1 MKRAYD
7 VEKGADDSALPFTYK
22 TVFSKRKTLS
32 VCVDRLGRVTL
43 RVPARCSEQR
53 LVSFL
58 REKSGWVQKQIERAT
73 SALPAQGL
81 PQAAENGVT
90 FPLFGKTVTLS
101 ILPEGAKKRAN
112 GAWLSGD
119 TLYLSADDPETRL
132 VRFLKKT
139 AKAFFQRETQEAA
152 RRMGATYASVSVNGA
167 KTRWGSCSYNNK
179 LHFSYRL
186 IYAEEE
192 IARYVIVHELA
203 HTFEKN
209 HSARFWAIVEKYEPQ
224 YKTKRAYLKEH
235 ACYMEI
241 F

>member
-1 MKRAYD
+1 MKRAGD
-7 VEKGADDSALPFTYK
+7 EENGAEGSALPFTYK
-22 TVFSKRKTLS
+22 TVLSPRKTLS
-32 VCVDRLGRVTL
+32 VSVDRLGRVTL
-43 RVPARCSEQR
+43 RAPARCGEKR
-53 LVSFL
+53 ILSFL
-58 REKSGWVQKQIERAT
+58 REKSGWVQKQIARAAA
-73 SALPAQGL
+73 ALPAQGL
-81 PQAAENGVT
+81 PQEAKNGVT
-90 FPLFGKTVTLS
+90 FPLFGKTVTVSL
-101 ILPEGAKKRAN
+101 LPEGAEKKAKAAR
-112 GAWLSGD
+112 LSGD
-119 TLYLSADDPETRL
+119 TLYLPADEPETRL

-139 AKAFFQRETQEAA
+139 AKEFFQRETQEAA

-192 IARYVIVHELA
+192 VARYVIVHELA
-203 HTFEKN
+203 HTFEQN

-224 YKTKRAYLKEH
+224 YKAKRAYLKEH